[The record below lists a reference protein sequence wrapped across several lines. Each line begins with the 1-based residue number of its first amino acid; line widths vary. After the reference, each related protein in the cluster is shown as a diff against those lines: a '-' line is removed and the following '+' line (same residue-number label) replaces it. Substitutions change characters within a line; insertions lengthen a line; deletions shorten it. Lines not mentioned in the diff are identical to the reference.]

1 MGILDKLFGSSGN
14 SEEDRIALFVKLLTS
29 LSAAD
34 GNISDE
40 EGKYMSD
47 YIYRNVENI
56 SKEKWDR
63 ILAKSESLGT
73 NAMEMASKLDSHD
86 KVELVKELIGL
97 AASDG
102 HFHGAELGWIMVFS
116 VTIGLDPN
124 KIQKEIEGSHEID
137 WNEANESMKNFAKW
151 LEDKTGLKIDGVDDL
166 DVKEESNDPKL
177 TEDQI
182 MIQDYLNNEFKDYF
196 NFNKIIEEMIKILG
210 SEVYKILARNAGF
223 VINKENDEIDKN
235 LPCSEEQLRKNFLQ
249 INDTILMITVGLA
262 VWLKIKPSEVID
274 DIIFKTKSEKPGWIE
289 KIEGWRGISL
299 QVLSNIDP
307 HTKNNGVY
315 FEFDQGRIDNGLLDS
330 STSIFSLFLE
340 GSNRPTDQ
348 KLKDNVAQFLDTFG
362 HGLFL
367 KEEFKSAVIIHNKSI
382 ELSPDNSSVAEH
394 LTNKGKAFLKLGN
407 IEGAK
412 KDFEKALEKDEN
424 FEEAKKLIAEI
435 KTLPQSRLMTGK
447 GIDNS
452 NMFDL

>member
-1 MGILDKLFGSSGN
+1 MGILDKLFGSSRN
-14 SEEDRIALFVKLLTS
+14 SEEDRIALFVNLLTS
-29 LSAAD
+29 LSTAD
-34 GNISDE
+34 GNLSDE

-56 SKEKWDR
+56 SKEKLDR
-63 ILAKSESLGT
+63 IVAKSESLGT
-73 NAMEMASKLDSHD
+73 NAMEMASKLDRHD

-116 VTIGLDPN
+116 VTIGLDPK

-137 WNEANESMKNFAKW
+137 WNEATESMKNFAKG
-151 LEDKTGLKIDGVDDL
+151 LEDKTGVKIDGVDEL
-166 DVKEESNDPKL
+166 DVKEESNDPML
-177 TEDQI
+177 TEEKI

-223 VINKENDEIDKN
+223 IINKENDEIDKN

-249 INDTILMITVGLA
+249 INDTILMMTVGLA

-307 HTKNNGVY
+307 HTQNNGVY

-348 KLKDNVAQFLDTFG
+348 KLKDNVAGFLDTFG

-407 IEGAK
+407 VEGAK

-435 KTLPQSRLMTGK
+435 KT
-447 GIDNS
+447 
-452 NMFDL
+452 